1 MLFVILFV
9 GTCIRAMLE
18 AKGKSWAIM
27 LKSYCTKIHSP
38 TLSFRGIIVH
48 FQIFIQDSGKKRR
61 GQGIIWSKSHWSRQ
75 WISSSKKDRP
85 KQGKKLKIYLNSRDV
100 RWDSYTSSTYTIWS
114 MYRLGEEPMV
124 TCTKQK
130 ERMGELIDLYGF
142 QNSSGRAMNWYD
154 NLCYVIFHP
163 TFFPFQWHKRVCSEA
178 DWRHWSLHVRLQVE
192 CKASKKWPLE
202 V

>member
-100 RWDSYTSSTYTIWS
+100 RWDSHTPQISFDQCIGWERNLWSRVQSKKKGWVSWLIYTGSKIPVDVLWIGMTI
-114 MYRLGEEPMV
+114 
-124 TCTKQK
+124 C
-130 ERMGELIDLYGF
+130 
-142 QNSSGRAMNWYD
+142 AMSFFIQ
-154 NLCYVIFHP
+154 L
-163 TFFPFQWHKRVCSEA
+163 FPFSVTQESMLWSRLKALVSPCPPAGRV
-178 DWRHWSLHVRLQVE
+178 
-192 CKASKKWPLE
+192 
-202 V
+202 

>member
-1 MLFVILFV
+1 MGNYVEKLLYKNPL
-9 GTCIRAMLE
+9 TH
-18 AKGKSWAIM
+18 
-27 LKSYCTKIHSP
+27 T
-38 TLSFRGIIVH
+38 
-48 FQIFIQDSGKKRR
+48 FIQRHNSTFSDIHSGKKRR

-100 RWDSYTSSTYTIWS
+100 RWDSHTSSTDIIWS

-163 TFFPFQWHKRVCSEA
+163 TF
-178 DWRHWSLHVRLQVE
+178 SLFSDTREYALKQIE
-192 CKASKKWPLE
+192 GTGLSMSACR
-202 V
+202 

>member
-9 GTCIRAMLE
+9 GTFIRAMLE

-85 KQGKKLKIYLNSRDV
+85 KLGKKLKIYLLVVLFCLFTCSLPP
-100 RWDSYTSSTYTIWS
+100 STLPIKSFLKAIVPNYQRGVYQLLKVCNVLTFPIMFS
-114 MYRLGEEPMV
+114 FGSAFSGE
-124 TCTKQK
+124 CLSCIISNKKQ
-130 ERMGELIDLYGF
+130 
-142 QNSSGRAMNWYD
+142 
-154 NLCYVIFHP
+154 VIFFLP
-163 TFFPFQWHKRVCSEA
+163 RKMLFKSIKSYIFSAVIAFK
-178 DWRHWSLHVRLQVE
+178 
-192 CKASKKWPLE
+192 
-202 V
+202 